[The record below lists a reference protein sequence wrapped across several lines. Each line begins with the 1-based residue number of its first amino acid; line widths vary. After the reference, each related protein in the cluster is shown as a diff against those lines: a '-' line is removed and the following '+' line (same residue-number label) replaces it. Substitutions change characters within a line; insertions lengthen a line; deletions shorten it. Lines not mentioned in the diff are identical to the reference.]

1 MRIGHHQLRNRLI
14 AAPMAGITDRPFR
27 TLCYEMG
34 AGLTV
39 SEMMS
44 SNPQVWESDK
54 SRLRMV
60 HIDEPSIRTVQIAGS
75 VPEEMADA
83 ARINVESGAQII
95 DINMG
100 CPAKKVNRKLAGSA
114 LLQYPDQVK
123 AILTAVVSA
132 VDVPVT
138 LKIRTG
144 WSPEHRNCVEIAQ
157 LAEDCGIQALTI
169 HGRTRACLFNGEAEY
184 DSIRAVKQKV
194 SIPII
199 ANGDI
204 TDPLKARAVLDYTGA
219 DALMIGRAA
228 QGRPWIFREIQHYL
242 DTGELLAPLPLA
254 EVKRLLCSH
263 VRELH
268 DHYGQAKGYRIA
280 RKHVSWYLQEHAP
293 DDQFRRTFN
302 AIEDA
307 SVNSDVLTVSTV
319 NSQDQ
324 VTQKPLRDSV
334 KQALKNYF
342 AQLNGQD
349 VNDLYELVL
358 AEVEQPLL
366 DMVMQYTRGNQ
377 TRAALMM
384 GINRGTLRKKLKKYG
399 MN

>member
-1 MRIGHHQLRNRLI
+1 MVISSLMRIGYYQLRNRLI

-44 SNPQVWESDK
+44 SNPEVWASDK

-60 HIDEPSIRTVQIAGS
+60 HVDEPGIRTVQIAGS
-75 VPEEMADA
+75 VPEEMAEA
-83 ARINVESGAQII
+83 ARINVDNGAQII

-114 LLQYPDQVK
+114 LLQYPDLVK
-123 AILTAVVSA
+123 SILTAVVNA

-144 WSPEHRNCVEIAQ
+144 WDPANRNCVEIAQ
-157 LAEDCGIQALTI
+157 LAEECGIQALTI
-169 HGRTRACLFNGEAEY
+169 HGRTRACLFQGNAEY
-184 DSIRAVKQKV
+184 DSIRTVKQKV
-194 SIPII
+194 SIPVI

-204 TDPLKARAVLDYTGA
+204 TSPHKARAVLDYTGA

-242 DTGELLAPLPLA
+242 DTGELLPPLPLA
-254 EVKRLLCSH
+254 EVKRLLCAH

-268 DHYGQAKGYRIA
+268 DFYGQAKGYRIA
-280 RKHVSWYLQEHAP
+280 RKHVAWYLQEHAP

-307 SVNSDVLTVSTV
+307 SEQLE
-319 NSQDQ
+319 
-324 VTQKPLRDSV
+324 
-334 KQALKNYF
+334 ALEAYF
-342 AQLNGQD
+342 ENFA
-349 VNDLYELVL
+349 
-358 AEVEQPLL
+358 
-366 DMVMQYTRGNQ
+366 
-377 TRAALMM
+377 
-384 GINRGTLRKKLKKYG
+384 
-399 MN
+399 

>member
-60 HIDEPSIRTVQIAGS
+60 HIDEPGIRTVQIAGS

-123 AILTAVVSA
+123 SILTAVVSA

-242 DTGELLAPLPLA
+242 DTGSCLP
-254 EVKRLLCSH
+254 
-263 VRELH
+263 
-268 DHYGQAKGYRIA
+268 
-280 RKHVSWYLQEHAP
+280 P
-293 DDQFRRTFN
+293 
-302 AIEDA
+302 A
-307 SVNSDVLTVSTV
+307 S
-319 NSQDQ
+319 
-324 VTQKPLRDSV
+324 
-334 KQALKNYF
+334 
-342 AQLNGQD
+342 G
-349 VNDLYELVL
+349 
-358 AEVEQPLL
+358 
-366 DMVMQYTRGNQ
+366 RG
-377 TRAALMM
+377 
-384 GINRGTLRKKLKKYG
+384 
-399 MN
+399 

>member
-1 MRIGHHQLRNRLI
+1 MRIGQYQLRNRLI

-60 HIDEPSIRTVQIAGS
+60 HVDEPGIRTVQIAGS
-75 VPEEMADA
+75 DPVEMADA

-114 LLQYPDQVK
+114 LLQYPDLVK
-123 AILTAVVSA
+123 SILTGVVNA

-144 WSPEHRNCVEIAQ
+144 WAPEHRNCVEIAQ

-169 HGRTRACLFNGEAEY
+169 HGRTRACLFNGDAEY

-242 DTGELLAPLPLA
+242 DTGELLSPCLWQ
-254 EVKRLLCSH
+254 RLSACF
-263 VRELH
+263 VRMF
-268 DHYGQAKGYRIA
+268 GNCMTFMARQKGTESRVNTSPGIS
-280 RKHVSWYLQEHAP
+280 RSTLQMTSFGAH
-293 DDQFRRTFN
+293 
-302 AIEDA
+302 
-307 SVNSDVLTVSTV
+307 ST
-319 NSQDQ
+319 
-324 VTQKPLRDSV
+324 PLRMPANSWRRWRHTS
-334 KQALKNYF
+334 K
-342 AQLNGQD
+342 
-349 VNDLYELVL
+349 
-358 AEVEQPLL
+358 
-366 DMVMQYTRGNQ
+366 
-377 TRAALMM
+377 
-384 GINRGTLRKKLKKYG
+384 ILRKQK
-399 MN
+399 

>member
-1 MRIGHHQLRNRLI
+1 MRIGQYQLRNRLI

-60 HIDEPSIRTVQIAGS
+60 HIDEPGIRTVQIAGS
-75 VPEEMADA
+75 DPKEMADA

-114 LLQYPDQVK
+114 LLQYPDVVK
-123 AILTAVVSA
+123 SILTEVVNA

-138 LKIRTG
+138 LK
-144 WSPEHRNCVEIAQ
+144 
-157 LAEDCGIQALTI
+157 IQALTI

-194 SIPII
+194 SIPVI

-242 DTGELLAPLPLA
+242 DTGELLPPLPLA
-254 EVKRLLCSH
+254 EVKRLLCAH

-268 DHYGQAKGYRIA
+268 DFYGPAKGYRIA

-293 DDQFRRTFN
+293 NDQFRRTFN

-307 SVNSDVLTVSTV
+307 SEQLE
-319 NSQDQ
+319 
-324 VTQKPLRDSV
+324 
-334 KQALKNYF
+334 ALEAYF
-342 AQLNGQD
+342 ENFA
-349 VNDLYELVL
+349 
-358 AEVEQPLL
+358 
-366 DMVMQYTRGNQ
+366 
-377 TRAALMM
+377 
-384 GINRGTLRKKLKKYG
+384 
-399 MN
+399 

>member
-1 MRIGHHQLRNRLI
+1 MRIGNHQLRNRLI

-60 HIDEPSIRTVQIAGS
+60 HVDEPGIRTVQIAGS

-123 AILTAVVSA
+123 SILTAVVSA

-144 WSPEHRNCVEIAQ
+144 WSPDHRNCVEIAQ

-194 SIPII
+194 SIPVI

-242 DTGELLAPLPLA
+242 DTGELH
-254 EVKRLLCSH
+254 SF
-263 VRELH
+263 
-268 DHYGQAKGYRIA
+268 YGEAKGYRIA

-293 DDQFRRTFN
+293 NDQFRRTFN

-307 SVNSDVLTVSTV
+307 SVQLE
-319 NSQDQ
+319 
-324 VTQKPLRDSV
+324 
-334 KQALKNYF
+334 ALEAYF
-342 AQLNGQD
+342 EN
-349 VNDLYELVL
+349 L
-358 AEVEQPLL
+358 A
-366 DMVMQYTRGNQ
+366 
-377 TRAALMM
+377 
-384 GINRGTLRKKLKKYG
+384 
-399 MN
+399 

>member
-60 HIDEPSIRTVQIAGS
+60 HVDEPGIRTVQIAGS

-123 AILTAVVSA
+123 SILTAVVSA

-194 SIPII
+194 SIPVI

-268 DHYGQAKGYRIA
+268 DHYGQARVPNCA
-280 RKHVSWYLQEHAP
+280 
-293 DDQFRRTFN
+293 
-302 AIEDA
+302 
-307 SVNSDVLTVSTV
+307 
-319 NSQDQ
+319 
-324 VTQKPLRDSV
+324 
-334 KQALKNYF
+334 
-342 AQLNGQD
+342 
-349 VNDLYELVL
+349 
-358 AEVEQPLL
+358 
-366 DMVMQYTRGNQ
+366 
-377 TRAALMM
+377 
-384 GINRGTLRKKLKKYG
+384 
-399 MN
+399 

>member
-1 MRIGHHQLRNRLI
+1 MRIGQYQLRNRLI

-60 HIDEPSIRTVQIAGS
+60 HIDEPGIRTVQIAGS
-75 VPEEMADA
+75 DPKEMADA

-114 LLQYPDQVK
+114 LLQYPDVVK
-123 AILTAVVSA
+123 SILTEVVNA

-144 WSPEHRNCVEIAQ
+144 WAPEHRNCEEIAQ

-194 SIPII
+194 SIPVI

-242 DTGELLAPLPLA
+242 DTGELLPPLPLA
-254 EVKRLLCSH
+254 EVKRLLCAH

-268 DHYGQAKGYRIA
+268 DFYGPAKGYRIA
-280 RKHVSWYLQEHAP
+280 RKHVFL
-293 DDQFRRTFN
+293 
-302 AIEDA
+302 
-307 SVNSDVLTVSTV
+307 VS
-319 NSQDQ
+319 
-324 VTQKPLRDSV
+324 P
-334 KQALKNYF
+334 
-342 AQLNGQD
+342 G
-349 VNDLYELVL
+349 
-358 AEVEQPLL
+358 
-366 DMVMQYTRGNQ
+366 TRS
-377 TRAALMM
+377 
-384 GINRGTLRKKLKKYG
+384 K
-399 MN
+399 

>member
-1 MRIGHHQLRNRLI
+1 MRIGQYQLRNRLI

-60 HIDEPSIRTVQIAGS
+60 HIDEPGIRTVQIAGS
-75 VPEEMADA
+75 DPKEMADA

-114 LLQYPDQVK
+114 LLQYPDVVK
-123 AILTAVVSA
+123 SILTEVVNA

-144 WSPEHRNCVEIAQ
+144 WAPEHRNCEEIAQ

-194 SIPII
+194 SIPVI

-242 DTGELLAPLPLA
+242 DTGELLPPLPWQ
-254 EVKRLLCSH
+254 RLSACFARTFGNCMTFM
-263 VRELH
+263 VRQKGTELH
-268 DHYGQAKGYRIA
+268 VNTFPGISRNT
-280 RKHVSWYLQEHAP
+280 LQMTSFGAH
-293 DDQFRRTFN
+293 
-302 AIEDA
+302 
-307 SVNSDVLTVSTV
+307 ST
-319 NSQDQ
+319 
-324 VTQKPLRDSV
+324 PLRMPANSWRRWRHTS
-334 KQALKNYF
+334 K
-342 AQLNGQD
+342 
-349 VNDLYELVL
+349 
-358 AEVEQPLL
+358 
-366 DMVMQYTRGNQ
+366 
-377 TRAALMM
+377 
-384 GINRGTLRKKLKKYG
+384 ILRKQK
-399 MN
+399 

>member
-1 MRIGHHQLRNRLI
+1 MVISSLMRIGHYQLRNRLI

-44 SNPQVWESDK
+44 SNPEVWASDK

-60 HIDEPSIRTVQIAGS
+60 HVDEPGIRTVQIAGS
-75 VPEEMADA
+75 VPEEMAEA
-83 ARINVESGAQII
+83 ARINVDNGAQVI

-114 LLQYPDQVK
+114 LLQYPDLVK
-123 AILTAVVSA
+123 SILTAVVNA

-144 WSPEHRNCVEIAQ
+144 WDPANRNCVEIAQ
-157 LAEDCGIQALTI
+157 LAEECGIQALTI
-169 HGRTRACLFNGEAEY
+169 HGRTRACLFQGNAEY
-184 DSIRAVKQKV
+184 DSIRTVKQKV
-194 SIPII
+194 SIPVI

-204 TDPLKARAVLDYTGA
+204 TSPHKARAVLDYTGA

-242 DTGELLAPLPLA
+242 DTGELLPPLPLA
-254 EVKRLLCSH
+254 EVKRLLCAH

-268 DHYGQAKGYRIA
+268 DFYGQAKGYRIA
-280 RKHVSWYLQEHAP
+280 RKHVAWYLQEHAP

-307 SVNSDVLTVSTV
+307 SEQLE
-319 NSQDQ
+319 
-324 VTQKPLRDSV
+324 
-334 KQALKNYF
+334 ALEAYF
-342 AQLNGQD
+342 ENFA
-349 VNDLYELVL
+349 
-358 AEVEQPLL
+358 
-366 DMVMQYTRGNQ
+366 
-377 TRAALMM
+377 
-384 GINRGTLRKKLKKYG
+384 
-399 MN
+399 

>member
-1 MRIGHHQLRNRLI
+1 MRIGNIQLKNRLI

-34 AGLTV
+34 VGMAV
-39 SEMMS
+39 SEMLS
-44 SNPQVWESDK
+44 SNPEVWRTDK

-60 HIDEPSIRTVQIAGS
+60 HMDQPGIRAVQIAGND
-75 VPEEMADA
+75 PDEMAAA
-83 ARINVESGAQII
+83 ARINADNGAQII

-114 LLQYPDQVK
+114 LLQYPGLVEQ
-123 AILTAVVSA
+123 ILRAVVDA

-144 WSPEHRNCVEIAQ
+144 WDPAHRNCVEIAQ
-157 LAEDCGIQALTI
+157 LAERCGIQALTI

-184 DSIRAVKQKV
+184 DSIRTVKQHV

-204 TDPLKARAVLDYTGA
+204 TDPHKARAVLDYTGA

-242 DTGELLAPLPLA
+242 DTGELLPPMPLG
-254 EVKRLLCSH
+254 EIKRLLAGH
-263 VRELH
+263 VKELH
-268 DHYGQAKGYRIA
+268 DFYGSGKGLRIA
-280 RKHVSWYLQEHAP
+280 RKHVSWYLQAHAP
-293 DDQFRRTFN
+293 NDQFRRTFN

-307 SVNSDVLTVSTV
+307 SEQLEALEAYFE
-319 NSQDQ
+319 
-324 VTQKPLRDSV
+324 KLSV
-334 KQALKNYF
+334 KK
-342 AQLNGQD
+342 
-349 VNDLYELVL
+349 ELTEL
-358 AEVEQPLL
+358 CSNNA
-366 DMVMQYTRGNQ
+366 
-377 TRAALMM
+377 
-384 GINRGTLRKKLKKYG
+384 
-399 MN
+399 